1 MFQLQGGDLHDFGT
15 DLTQVTGNKEITH
28 THMYKKLGLGCVYTV
43 VETSAAGKVAY
54 LVYTVKGGNESLI
67 HRLSRSQAS

>member
-1 MFQLQGGDLHDFGT
+1 
-15 DLTQVTGNKEITH
+15 
-28 THMYKKLGLGCVYTV
+28 MYKKLGLGCVYTV
-43 VETSAAGKVAY
+43 VDTVSAAGKVAY